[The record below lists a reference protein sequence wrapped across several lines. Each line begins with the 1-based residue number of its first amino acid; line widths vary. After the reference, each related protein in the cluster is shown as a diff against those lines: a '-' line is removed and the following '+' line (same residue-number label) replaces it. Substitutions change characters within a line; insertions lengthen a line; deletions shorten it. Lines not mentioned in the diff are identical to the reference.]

1 MKDEI
6 LRYLGYKN
14 NDCDIDISN
23 LIDECLAELDKISDF
38 SYVYLKTSIPYD
50 FLNKSEYVDLLNGSS
65 EYILCATT
73 LGYEVDKKIRYYLA
87 SNKVKALVMDACAS
101 VYLVDQADKFEAI
114 FGNVRTFR
122 FCPGYGKTP
131 LSDNREILEI
141 LKPLKPKVSVL
152 DSLMLSPNKSMVG
165 IIGLGVIKNK
175 SCTTC
180 MFNNRCSYRKEG
192 SSCSVK

>member
-14 NDCDIDISN
+14 NDCDDEISS
-23 LIDECLAELDKISDF
+23 LIDECLKELEVISDF
-38 SYVYLKTSIPYD
+38 SYVYLKTNKLYD
-50 FLNKSEYVDLLNGSS
+50 FLNKEDYINLLNGSN

-101 VYLVDQADKFEAI
+101 VYLVDKADNFEKT
-114 FGNVRTFR
+114 FGSDRTFR
-122 FCPGYGKTP
+122 FCPGYEKTP
-131 LSDNREILEI
+131 LSDNKEILEI

-165 IIGLGVIKNK
+165 IIGLGVKK
-175 SCTTC
+175 DKTCATC

-192 SSCSVK
+192 LKCLIK